1 MESALTVHFQI
12 VAQGVP
18 VMIHLP
24 QGCRP
29 PDPRQT
35 AYISFH
41 RAQKPAK
48 CCTVLHNAIPY
59 TLECSVRSTYTGQQC
74 VNIKLECSPPSYHY
88 QVDISPNTYCEGLGV
103 GTVLHTFLIYTL
115 GQLL

>member
-1 MESALTVHFQI
+1 
-12 VAQGVP
+12 
-18 VMIHLP
+18 MIHLP

-48 CCTVLHNAIPY
+48 SCTVLYNAIPY
-59 TLECSVRSTYTGQQC
+59 TLECSVRSTHTLQQC
-74 VNIKLECSPPSYHY
+74 VYMKSQCSPRSYH
-88 QVDISPNTYCEGLGV
+88 CEANIYATTHRKGLRV
-103 GTVLHTFLIYTL
+103 SLVLCLHRIHIL
-115 GQLL
+115 G